1 MNYLTE
7 DRMNALAAEYA
18 LGSLQ
23 GPARIRF
30 KKLLLTHTELRQ
42 CVWRWEAYLGKL
54 AEAIP
59 VQAPSA
65 KTWQRIEKRLSFNA
79 TSHTQDAPSADVISL
94 AERSQK
100 QTPKTEKTSI
110 RWTFVAAM
118 AASFFAVALA
128 FLLNPLPPAEP
139 GRVAI
144 VQSSKAEALWLI
156 ELKAERL
163 HVQVAPS
170 LKPLSDKDYELWM
183 LAPDG
188 RAPVSLGVLP
198 KSGRVD
204 LARHPLF
211 DEMHIATI
219 AVSLEPLGGSP
230 NGSPSE
236 VLYTA
241 ELITL

>member
-7 DRMNALAAEYA
+7 ERMNALSAEYA

-23 GPARIRF
+23 GPARMRF
-30 KKLLLTHTELRQ
+30 KKLLLSHTQLRH

-59 VQAPSA
+59 GEAPSP
-65 KTWQRIEKRLSFNA
+65 KVWPRIEKRLNFSAQDYAQSSRAAEVVSFA
-79 TSHTQDAPSADVISL
+79 EHTQK
-94 AERSQK
+94 QK
-100 QTPKTEKTSI
+100 TPKPSI
-110 RWTFVAAM
+110 RWTLVAAV

-139 GRVAI
+139 REVAI
-144 VQSSKAEALWLI
+144 VQSSQAEALWLI
-156 ELKAERL
+156 ELTAERL

-170 LKPLSDKDYELWM
+170 LKPISDKDYELWM

-198 KSGRVD
+198 KTGRME

-211 DEMHIATI
+211 DEMKIAMI

-230 NGSPSE
+230 NGSPTE

-241 ELITL
+241 ELVTL